1 NGNYIVGVRTSDSIC
16 VTIEEEAIE
25 LSSPDAPQIVSLT
38 TSTTIGCAVDATGT
52 ITIEAIAVD
61 GSALEYR
68 LGENGEW
75 SATTSYTNLG
85 AGVYTIWVR
94 KADGSC
100 PVSQIVA
107 LNFDDVPAFSL
118 AVAENSIIAGC
129 DNQSGV
135 IELIA
140 SGPQE
145 ALLYS
150 LDGGA
155 TFQPEARFT
164 GLPPGVYAPVAL
176 RLPMMGGDSCLT
188 QGDLITILPA
198 PVPAFEI
205 EELNVPPNCS
215 SNTGLLVFSV
225 GIDSPNLQ
233 YSVDNGQSWQDT
245 PVFEGLGTGAYMVAV
260 RDIATGC
267 TYLDLQQIAM
277 NTSDA
282 TSINAIFVEQLSDCG
297 TNDGS
302 INVLT
307 ANNNPNETE
316 ISYDGGLTW
325 TTDFIVSGLGSGSYD
340 IVSRNISTG
349 CTYAWYEPII
359 IDTLIAPS
367 LLGFTVN
374 PPSDCG
380 ANDGQLEVSLS
391 DTTEQYIL
399 ELNGPDFIF
408 VNGTI
413 TDNLGEGVYDL
424 TIRNADGLCALVFPD
439 TVHIAPPF
447 HTVIDSIE
455 TLAASNCDVQ
465 DAVISIFPA
474 NEDYEYSFD
483 GGQSWANVSTQDSL
497 IAQLYQI
504 GIRPTAFPGCI
515 AFEEVDL
522 SIGYSVAVD
531 WTVEWSASDGCEEE
545 EPRDLQLLGATP
557 DRLYSIDGGTTWS
570 TDGTFTGLEAGLIVY
585 ISLAALDTSCIN
597 EAVDTLTVP
606 LNEVLA
612 VTIDTLIP
620 PSCFDSEDGQIWLS
634 ANRPAEDLSFIWE
647 DGTEGPELTG
657 LGIGTYLAT
666 VSDGTCIDSLHIE
679 IADETRISELLPG
692 LTDTVLCG
700 PTE

>member
-1 NGNYIVGVRTSDSIC
+1 YYSLNAGPFSPELNYTDLPAGEYTLVAALSVDGCGTTPNGINFTIASSDELTLLPTSSFDPLSCNDDNGFIQINFNPTDATDVEFTIDGGITWSETSTFSGLPNGNYIVGVRTSDSIC

-316 ISYDGGLTW
+316 
-325 TTDFIVSGLGSGSYD
+325 
-340 IVSRNISTG
+340 
-349 CTYAWYEPII
+349 
-359 IDTLIAPS
+359 
-367 LLGFTVN
+367 
-374 PPSDCG
+374 
-380 ANDGQLEVSLS
+380 
-391 DTTEQYIL
+391 
-399 ELNGPDFIF
+399 
-408 VNGTI
+408 
-413 TDNLGEGVYDL
+413 
-424 TIRNADGLCALVFPD
+424 
-439 TVHIAPPF
+439 
-447 HTVIDSIE
+447 
-455 TLAASNCDVQ
+455 
-465 DAVISIFPA
+465 
-474 NEDYEYSFD
+474 
-483 GGQSWANVSTQDSL
+483 
-497 IAQLYQI
+497 
-504 GIRPTAFPGCI
+504 
-515 AFEEVDL
+515 
-522 SIGYSVAVD
+522 
-531 WTVEWSASDGCEEE
+531 
-545 EPRDLQLLGATP
+545 
-557 DRLYSIDGGTTWS
+557 
-570 TDGTFTGLEAGLIVY
+570 
-585 ISLAALDTSCIN
+585 
-597 EAVDTLTVP
+597 
-606 LNEVLA
+606 
-612 VTIDTLIP
+612 
-620 PSCFDSEDGQIWLS
+620 
-634 ANRPAEDLSFIWE
+634 
-647 DGTEGPELTG
+647 
-657 LGIGTYLAT
+657 
-666 VSDGTCIDSLHIE
+666 
-679 IADETRISELLPG
+679 
-692 LTDTVLCG
+692 
-700 PTE
+700 

>member
-1 NGNYIVGVRTSDSIC
+1 
-16 VTIEEEAIE
+16 
-25 LSSPDAPQIVSLT
+25 
-38 TSTTIGCAVDATGT
+38 
-52 ITIEAIAVD
+52 
-61 GSALEYR
+61 
-68 LGENGEW
+68 
-75 SATTSYTNLG
+75 
-85 AGVYTIWVR
+85 
-94 KADGSC
+94 
-100 PVSQIVA
+100 
-107 LNFDDVPAFSL
+107 
-118 AVAENSIIAGC
+118 
-129 DNQSGV
+129 
-135 IELIA
+135 
-140 SGPQE
+140 
-145 ALLYS
+145 
-150 LDGGA
+150 
-155 TFQPEARFT
+155 
-164 GLPPGVYAPVAL
+164 
-176 RLPMMGGDSCLT
+176 
-188 QGDLITILPA
+188 
-198 PVPAFEI
+198 
-205 EELNVPPNCS
+205 
-215 SNTGLLVFSV
+215 
-225 GIDSPNLQ
+225 
-233 YSVDNGQSWQDT
+233 
-245 PVFEGLGTGAYMVAV
+245 
-260 RDIATGC
+260 
-267 TYLDLQQIAM
+267 
-277 NTSDA
+277 
-282 TSINAIFVEQLSDCG
+282 
-297 TNDGS
+297 
-302 INVLT
+302 
-307 ANNNPNETE
+307 
-316 ISYDGGLTW
+316 
-325 TTDFIVSGLGSGSYD
+325 

-408 VNGTI
+408 VDGTI

-439 TVHIAPPF
+439 TVHIEPPF

-531 WTVEWSASDGCEEE
+531 WTVEWSTSDGCEEE

-700 PTE
+700 PTEMRYDFSEFPDLAFRWSDESGLLSEEPIFSITENGEYYLEISAESCFYGDSLEVSFRDSAFTIADFLMPVQAVVNQTVRVINITSPQPDALTWELSDPSASIVNVAANYANLLFTETGRFEVGLQATLGECSVAFTKEIEIVGSEGELNTPPLPRIGAEIQGMQVYPNPTLEDGSFNVAITLRDPMELEILLLDGNAVEIINENHSGSLEYLLQYSLDGQPAGAYPLLIRTANDYRYVMVVKQ